1 MHCVKHVLTPSWRTG
16 HPIIH
21 PSITSSQLFF
31 LPWQNDTRLQL
42 CSPGATRVPGHLSR
56 KVKIQVDSLGTYC
69 SLRSYGKLPKLT
81 NFKMADPQQSPDFCL
96 LRRRIGSWIH
106 PQLAPEVLRKTSFQL
121 GSSRYSC
128 QHKDKYFLW
137 NKWFKIKIRLELV
150 LSKTLFVVTTLLG
163 AIEDCRNVCMHKYLL
178 HALKNILF
186 VLASREPTV
195 VTPKWIWFP
204 CLPMS
209 SRSLVWMFACFW
221 VPCSSYWGSLANTFK
236 RVRLVAALHFVIDLS
251 GGAWHFLVRKQPQI
265 HKNWQEEPK
274 NANPRRNLWCSNSLE
289 V

>member
-31 LPWQNDTRLQL
+31 LHWQNDTRLQL

-56 KVKIQVDSLGTYC
+56 KVKIQVDSLGTFC

-106 PQLAPEVLRKTSFQL
+106 PQLAPEVLRRTSFQL

-150 LSKTLFVVTTLLG
+150 LSKTLFLVTTLLG

-195 VTPKWIWFP
+195 VTPKWIWLP

-209 SRSLVWMFACFW
+209 SHVFPLSCLDVCMFLSSVFILGVTSKHVQTRSSCGRPTLCHRPFRRRLTFSRPKAATNLQK
-221 VPCSSYWGSLANTFK
+221 LAGRTK
-236 RVRLVAALHFVIDLS
+236 ERQS
-251 GGAWHFLVRKQPQI
+251 
-265 HKNWQEEPK
+265 
-274 NANPRRNLWCSNSLE
+274 
-289 V
+289 